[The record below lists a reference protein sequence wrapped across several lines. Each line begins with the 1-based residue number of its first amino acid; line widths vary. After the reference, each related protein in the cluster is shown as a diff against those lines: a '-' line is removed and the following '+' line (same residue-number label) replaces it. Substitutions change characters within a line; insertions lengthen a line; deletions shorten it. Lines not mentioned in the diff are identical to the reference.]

1 MQKYST
7 RFDGL
12 EPSSS
17 YIIHIS
23 TELEE
28 KPVVQT
34 KQQFKTRQQTAKEQ
48 TEQTLWFVI
57 WDWLF
62 SCNEQF
68 KKWHKAKE
76 QTEQNK

>member
-23 TELEE
+23 TELDG
-28 KPVVQT
+28 KTVVQT
-34 KQQFKTRQQTAKEQ
+34 KQQFKTLQQNPKE
-48 TEQTLWFVI
+48 
-57 WDWLF
+57 
-62 SCNEQF
+62 N
-68 KKWHKAKE
+68 A
-76 QTEQNK
+76 EQNKWFMICIKKISE

>member
-23 TELEE
+23 TELDG
-28 KPVVQT
+28 KTVVQT
-34 KQQFKTRQQTAKEQ
+34 KQQFKTGQQ
-48 TEQTLWFVI
+48 
-57 WDWLF
+57 
-62 SCNEQF
+62 
-68 KKWHKAKE
+68 KAKE
-76 QTEQNK
+76 QTEQWKK

>member
-23 TELEE
+23 TELDG
-28 KPVVQT
+28 KTVVQT
-34 KQQFKTRQQTAKEQ
+34 KQQFKTRKQ
-48 TEQTLWFVI
+48 
-57 WDWLF
+57 
-62 SCNEQF
+62 
-68 KKWHKAKE
+68 KAKE
-76 QTEQNK
+76 QTEQNLWFVI